1 EVPLRNCVCL
11 GGLPRPTFG
20 SSPLTIFTSLVI
32 TSLLRASLLGART
45 PLSFRDWV
53 EQSRDSK
60 PAKRVRKASIASLL
74 FCFISLFLEGVSLLR
89 RNRFPVNFGGQK
101 MQEVSIAAALLAGE
115 IDFSQG
121 YAHRFPVFFPV
132 LPRKVG
138 PKSPSSSAENRRPRG
153 AATKGATRRRGR
165 ALRSQAIPPPDRD
178 CS

>member
-1 EVPLRNCVCL
+1 VT
-11 GGLPRPTFG
+11 G
-20 SSPLTIFTSLVI
+20 
-32 TSLLRASLLGART
+32 
-45 PLSFRDWV
+45 V
-53 EQSRDSK
+53 EQSRDPK
-60 PAKRVRKASIASLL
+60 PAKRVRKASVASLL

-138 PKSPSSSAENRRPRG
+138 PKSPEFISGEPAAPGCGYERG
-153 AATKGATRRRGR
+153 TRRRGR
-165 ALRSQAIPPPDRD
+165 GLRSQAIPPPDRD
-178 CS
+178 CSDRQIKTFKATAARSRRQSCTYYQTNPILVGPMRDRPY